1 MGKNIKK
8 PRVENTFINVR
19 DLDPD
24 GPYSDR
30 NVRDFAPTFLE
41 LAGVENTG
49 R

>member
-8 PRVENTFINVR
+8 PRVENTFI
-19 DLDPD
+19 
-24 GPYSDR
+24 